1 MRAVVTRVAN
11 AHVCVDGAVVGSI
24 DGGLLALVGV
34 AADDT
39 DADATYLARKT
50 VALRIFADPDG
61 AMNLA
66 LTEAP
71 GSLLVVSQ
79 FTLLGD
85 VRKGRRPSFAAA
97 AGGDLANRL
106 YERFISEA
114 RSLGV
119 RGRDRPV
126 RRHDGGRFDQRRPG
140 DDPARQQTDL
150 LTKKPGGRKA

>member
-39 DADATYLARKT
+39 DADATYLARKA

-71 GSLLVVSQ
+71 ELLSSS
-79 FTLLGD
+79 FPNSRCFGD
-85 VRKGRRPSFAAA
+85 VRKGRRP
-97 AGGDLANRL
+97 
-106 YERFISEA
+106 
-114 RSLGV
+114 RSSP
-119 RGRDRPV
+119 RPA
-126 RRHDGGRFDQRRPG
+126 PS
-140 DDPARQQTDL
+140 
-150 LTKKPGGRKA
+150 